1 MIRWRCSGCGK
12 RLQVS
17 DHRAGQTGNCPKCF
31 TPFTVPAA
39 KTTGE
44 KRKSR
49 RAGGPPRK
57 ERPTPSA
64 DYSGPKHAPL
74 PMRASS
80 LDGEHHDLIDM
91 TAMVDVVFFLLI
103 FFMVTSLNSQQASI
117 ELPLPSSQRSGGA
130 QAHQSI
136 ADYEEDDA
144 YVIVRIDADNS
155 IWVGDSEVLS
165 PQELVSEL
173 RAAREDQVG
182 AEPKMLVLGHGDA
195 HHGTVV
201 TVLDAGRDVGI
212 ADIRLALSDEAG

>member
-17 DHRAGQTGNCPKCF
+17 DHRAGQTGTCPKCF
-31 TPFTVPAA
+31 APFTVPPAGTNDVA
-39 KTTGE
+39 K
-44 KRKSR
+44 KAQAPAKAVR
-49 RAGGPPRK
+49 R
-57 ERPTPSA
+57 ERAVPAT

-74 PMRASS
+74 PTRAST

-117 ELPLPSSQRSGGA
+117 ELPLPSSQRAGGP
-130 QAHQSI
+130 QAHQTI
-136 ADYEEDDA
+136 ADYEDDDA
-144 YVIVRIDADNS
+144 FVVVRIDADNS
-155 IWVGDSEVLS
+155 IWVGESEVLS
-165 PQELVSEL
+165 AQELISEL
-173 RAAREDQVG
+173 RAARDDQVG
-182 AEPKMLVLGHGDA
+182 ATPKMLVVGHGDA

-212 ADIRLALSDEAG
+212 ADIRLALSEEG